1 MATSRTHPH
10 HLHGIRVILFGVLL
24 VALGLMHLKTNIVA
38 TVPAATGSVLAYA
51 TNVSI
56 SDIIGYTNTA
66 RSQNG
71 LGTLSNSQKLNNSA
85 QSKANDMIAR
95 DYWSHNTPDGTQPW
109 WFFTNAGYS
118 YSNAG
123 ENLAYG
129 FSDSASTVDAWMN
142 SAGHRANI
150 LGSYTEIGIGIA
162 SGANYQGGEN
172 TVVVAHYATPAAPPP
187 PPAAPVAPQ
196 VQSTPAPAPAAPSAP
211 STPTP
216 AEPTTPTEQNKQEPD
231 KKPVENT
238 AVPKTPVST
247 PTASTSIP
255 LWQTFQGGNI
265 PLIGII
271 SLSLLVLAGIGYGLT
286 HRALLRHAVLAGENY
301 ALHHPILDVSIL
313 IVVALLVML
322 TTVARIG

>member
-1 MATSRTHPH
+1 MAATRPHPH
-10 HLHGIRVILFGVLL
+10 HLHGIRVILFGVVLI
-24 VALGLMHLKTNIVA
+24 ALGVVHLNTNLIA
-38 TVPAATGSVLAYA
+38 AVPASGSVLAYA
-51 TNVSI
+51 TNVSV
-56 SDIIGYTNTA
+56 SDIITYTNNA
-66 RSQNG
+66 RAANG
-71 LGTLSNSQKLNNSA
+71 LGALSNNQKLNNSA

-109 WFFTNAGYS
+109 WFFTQAGYN

-150 LGSYTEIGIGIA
+150 LGSYTEIGVGIA

-187 PPAAPVAPQ
+187 APAAPAAPQ
-196 VQSTPAPAPAAPSAP
+196 VQSTP
-211 STPTP
+211 TPTP
-216 AEPTTPTEQNKQEPD
+216 PPAVTEPTTPAATEPTTPTTPTKQDTE
-231 KKPVENT
+231 KKPT
-238 AVPKTPVST
+238 ATAPKTPVST

-265 PLIGII
+265 PLIGIV

-301 ALHHPILDVSIL
+301 ALHHPILDVSVL

>member
-1 MATSRTHPH
+1 MAISRPHPH

-24 VALGLMHLKTNIVA
+24 IALGVMRLNTDLIAV
-38 TVPAATGSVLAYA
+38 VPAKGSVLAYA

-56 SDIIGYTNTA
+56 GDLIAYTNNA
-66 RSQNG
+66 RAQNG
-71 LGTLSNSQKLNNSA
+71 LGALSNNQKLNNSA

-109 WFFTNAGYS
+109 WFFTQAGYS
-118 YSNAG
+118 YTNAG

-172 TVVVAHYATPAAPPP
+172 TVVVAHYATPAAPAP
-187 PPAAPVAPQ
+187 PPAAPTPQ
-196 VQSTPAPAPAAPSAP
+196 VQSTTPQAPAAPQ
-211 STPTP
+211 TPPATP
-216 AEPTTPTEQNKQEPD
+216 APTETTPVAETPKTPQKKTETNQ
-231 KKPVENT
+231 T
-238 AVPKTPVST
+238 PKTPVST

-255 LWQTFQGGNI
+255 LWRTFQGGNV

-271 SLSLLVLAGIGYGLT
+271 SLSLLVLAAMGYALT
-286 HRALLRHAVLAGENY
+286 HRALVRHAVLVGETY
-301 ALHHPILDVSIL
+301 ALHHPVLDVSVL
-313 IVVALLVML
+313 IVVGLLVML
-322 TTVARIG
+322 STVARIG

>member
-1 MATSRTHPH
+1 MARSHSHPH
-10 HLHGIRVILFGVLL
+10 HLHGIRVILFGVAL
-24 VALGLMHLKTNIVA
+24 VALCLVRVNTNVLTTQA
-38 TVPAATGSVLAYA
+38 QGEVLAYA
-51 TNVSI
+51 TNVSVGDLI
-56 SDIIGYTNTA
+56 TYTNNA
-66 RSQNG
+66 RAANG
-71 LGTLSNSQKLNNSA
+71 LGGLSNNQKLNSSA

-109 WFFTNAGYS
+109 WFFTQAGYS
-118 YSNAG
+118 YQNAG

-129 FSDSASTVDAWMN
+129 FADSASTVDAWMN

-150 LGSYTEIGIGIA
+150 LGSYTEVGFGIA

-187 PPAAPVAPQ
+187 APAPAAPIAPQ
-196 VQSTPAPAPAAPSAP
+196 VQSTPTTPAAPTQP
-211 STPTP
+211 STPS
-216 AEPTTPTEQNKQEPD
+216 PTEQATPTEPTKQAE
-231 KKPVENT
+231 KPAEQKT
-238 AVPKTPVST
+238 ASPQTPVAT

-255 LWQTFQGGNI
+255 LWKTFRGGNI

-271 SLSLLVLAGIGYGLT
+271 SLSLLLLAGIGYAFT
-286 HRALLRHAVLAGENY
+286 HRALMRHAILVGENY
-301 ALHHPILDVSIL
+301 ALHHPALDVSVL